1 MRKSASVI
9 WKITRGRHRYGFM
22 SWSIH
27 VANASGRFDGL
38 GTPIHDAIE
47 RAQARAETVTEP
59 VDIDVVVQAWPGRA
73 IAHLGFMG
81 YAPTGDMIQLT
92 FDPDNPNCAHNLG
105 EPLERTI
112 VHELHHVLR
121 WRGPGYG
128 RSLGE
133 ALVTEGLA
141 GHFAQQLYGSPPER
155 WECALDTKDLA
166 RSARDASAAWG
177 DEEYDHAAWFFGTEP
192 AWRGY
197 SLGFSLVRQFLKR
210 YPDETPAKLVHA
222 EACRFREVLEDVVN
236 HR

>member
-1 MRKSASVI
+1 MWTSEYVRCTDI
-9 WKITRGRHRYGFM
+9 GMTWN
-22 SWSIH
+22 IH
-27 VANASGRFDGL
+27 IANASGKFDGL
-38 GTPIHDAIE
+38 ITPIRKAIE
-47 RAQARAETVTEP
+47 GAQARSEIVTEP
-59 VDIDVVVQAWPGRA
+59 VDLDVVVQAWPGRA

-92 FDPDNPNCAHNLG
+92 FDTDNSNCAQNLD

-128 RSLGE
+128 RTLGE

-155 WECALDTKDLA
+155 WELALHGEGIA
-166 RSARDASAAWG
+166 QAARDASAAWG
-177 DEEYDHAAWFFGTEP
+177 DEGYDHAAWFFGTEP

-197 SLGFSLVRQFLKR
+197 SLGFSLVGQFLNDH
-210 YPDETPAKLVHA
+210 PDETAAKLVHA
-222 EACRFREVLEDVVN
+222 EADRFRDALDKVASL
-236 HR
+236 HLAHQ